1 MEFPTILGFH
11 LEKQWDPVFL
21 LLSTFL
27 TSLNSSSKI
36 FLASM
41 VALDFPNIK
50 TCLPHK
56 LSGTEF
62 ICQACSKYNS
72 SRRCGSASSA
82 LQYLNTLLVQADT
95 TERQTASRQL
105 PPGQIP
111 PGQLPPGQVPP
122 GQAPEQIYEK
132 CTYIPQLEG
141 FCAPFGRRVGER
153 QVPGKTTSPQTTSW
167 GGQLP
172 PGQSPGGRGLS
183 RQFLVQIS
191 AQNLSQI
198 LNV

>member
-1 MEFPTILGFH
+1 MHILEPENMNHGFSNNTGIS
-11 LEKQWDPVFL
+11 LGKTVGSIFL

-95 TERQTASRQL
+95 TERQLAQTASRQL

-111 PGQLPPGQVPP
+111 PGQVPD
-122 GQAPEQIYEK
+122 Q
-132 CTYIPQLEG
+132 
-141 FCAPFGRRVGER
+141 
-153 QVPGKTTSPQTTSW
+153 TSSPWTS
-167 GGQLP
+167 
-172 PGQSPGGRGLS
+172 S
-183 RQFLVQIS
+183 RTNI
-191 AQNLSQI
+191 
-198 LNV
+198 

>member
-11 LEKQWDPVFL
+11 LDKQWDPVFL

-56 LSGTEF
+56 LGGTEF

-72 SRRCGSASSA
+72 SRQCGSASSA

-95 TERQTASRQL
+95 TERQLAQAASRKL

-111 PGQLPPGQVPP
+111 PQDKFQTRQVPP
-122 GQAPEQIYEK
+122 GQAPEQIYDYK
-132 CTYIPQLEG
+132 NVHTFPNWRVSVRPSGAGLG
-141 FCAPFGRRVGER
+141 KDKFLGR
-153 QVPGKTTSPQTTSW
+153 
-167 GGQLP
+167 QLP
-172 PGQSPGGRGLS
+172 RRQLPGGDNFPPDKVLGAEA
-183 RQFLVQIS
+183 S
-191 AQNLSQI
+191 AASF
-198 LNV
+198 

>member
-1 MEFPTILGFH
+1 MNHGSSNNTGISFGKTVGSN
-11 LEKQWDPVFL
+11 FL

-141 FCAPFGRRVGER
+141 FCGLRKDKFLGR
-153 QVPGKTTSPQTTSW
+153 
-167 GGQLP
+167 QLP
-172 PGQSPGGRGLS
+172 RRQLPGGDNFPPDKVLGAEA
-183 RQFLVQIS
+183 S
-191 AQNLSQI
+191 AASF
-198 LNV
+198 